1 MLTKILTLTDSLQ
14 NILAHISSE
23 IATPTAISHLQKLAN
38 LSAPIPRAGF
48 EIRLDKDN
56 SQVDLQQGISLQN
69 KEPQILVEHINKL
82 ALSHQ
87 EFNQPVWNRIREFC
101 KIWSDSSSD
110 LYSAISDIWLEFDI
124 HESNPH
130 LLTPCIFLGI
140 NRDSFEPSTTFS
152 IIKIA
157 LELLYGQP
165 IKDDLCSN
173 LYRCFTACT
182 SPTRISHVGVMLS
195 RQIEALRINVS
206 KIPIYEITTYLQEI
220 GYPNATEEI
229 EALVDE
235 ILDSFDNVRLCFD
248 VGKKIYPTIGLECFF
263 DKQSGLDSRWL
274 PFLDNLVVK
283 GLCTTEKRNG
293 LIAWVGCTTPSN
305 TTKPWASHLIAE
317 SLLQPSESLTIL
329 DRRLS
334 HIKLTYKP
342 ESTLQAKAYIGFVH
356 EWFKNKSDKSAQEN
370 LSPNLSPARR
380 KALISLPSLVGKGAG
395 GLGFPLTSPH
405 SVKSQNNKSLVN
417 NNQPQNLT
425 SSQNENLSSTSGE
438 LNQSRLN
445 QAIEAATRFL
455 LNSSNQKGW
464 WQDFEIKFHRRRSDE
479 WVTAYVGTALASL
492 NNEKAQK
499 AANRAWNLLLSR
511 QSSPGWGYNS
521 FTPPD
526 ADSTA
531 WTLRLATALDK
542 IQSQRAKTASQFLLK
557 HLSSSGG
564 VACYLPS
571 ELDNTEEASSKS
583 IEGWCSAHTCIT
595 AAVAGLEKIN
605 APSIDFLRNTQLEDG
620 SWKAY
625 WWYDDEY
632 VTALAAE
639 ALAKD
644 NYRRNSQQV
653 QLAIEWAASRIN
665 SSGAVYSHQ
674 YGDNSAFATAW
685 CVRTLALA
693 KDKQYFYSQLHQAV
707 NWLIDTQKADG
718 SWDASALVRFSKPS
732 DILEPDISP
741 GCIVPDDKRI
751 FTSATVLAALSVVKA
766 VSMKELHVLFCE

>member
-1 MLTKILTLTDSLQ
+1 MLTKIPTLADSLQ
-14 NILAHISSE
+14 NLLTEISSV
-23 IATPTAISHLQKLAN
+23 IATPKAISDSQQLAKL
-38 LSAPIPRAGF
+38 LSPIPRGLF
-48 EIRLDKDN
+48 EIRLDKGN
-56 SQVDLQQGISLQN
+56 YQVDLHQCISLKN

-87 EFNQPVWNRIREFC
+87 EFNQPVWNRIRDFC

-165 IKDDLCSN
+165 INDDLCSN

-206 KIPIYEITTYLQEI
+206 KIPIYEISNYLQEI
-220 GYPNATEEI
+220 GYPNPTEEI
-229 EALVDE
+229 EALVYE
-235 ILDSFDNVRLCFD
+235 LLDSFDNVRLCFD

-263 DKQSGLDSRWL
+263 DKQSGLDQTWST
-274 PFLDNLVVK
+274 FLDNLVAK
-283 GLCTTEKRNG
+283 GLCTSEKRNG
-293 LIAWVGCTTPSN
+293 LIAWVGYTTPSN

-317 SLLQPSESLTIL
+317 SLLQPSENLSLLNRSI
-329 DRRLS
+329 S

-342 ESTLQAKAYIGFVH
+342 ESALQAKAYIGFVH
-356 EWFKNKSDKSAQEN
+356 EW
-370 LSPNLSPARR
+370 L
-380 KALISLPSLVGKGAG
+380 
-395 GLGFPLTSPH
+395 
-405 SVKSQNNKSLVN
+405 NNKSLAN

-479 WVTAYVGTALASL
+479 WVSAYVGTALASL

-531 WTLRLATALDK
+531 WTLRLATALGK
-542 IQSQRAKTASQFLLK
+542 IQSQRAASASKFLLK

-571 ELDNTEEASSKS
+571 ELDNTANASSKS
-583 IEGWCSAHTCIT
+583 IEGWCSPHICIT
-595 AAVAGLEKIN
+595 AAVAGLEGIN

-674 YGDNSAFATAW
+674 YGDRSAFATAW

-693 KDKQYFYSQLHQAV
+693 KEKQHFYSQLHQAV

-718 SWDASALVRFSKPS
+718 SWNSSALMRFSKPS
-732 DILEPDISP
+732 DILDPDISP

-751 FTSATVLAALSVVKA
+751 FTSATVLAALSVVKV
-766 VSMKELHVLFCE
+766 VSVKELHYQLSK

>member
-1 MLTKILTLTDSLQ
+1 MLTKIPTLTDSLQ
-14 NILAHISSE
+14 NVLAHISSE
-23 IATPTAISHLQKLAN
+23 IATTTAISYLQKLAK

-69 KEPQILVEHINKL
+69 KEPQILAEHINKL
-82 ALSHQ
+82 ASSYQ

-124 HESNPH
+124 HESNPDF
-130 LLTPCIFLGI
+130 LTPCIFLGI
-140 NRDSFEPSTTFS
+140 NRDSFEASTTFS
-152 IIKIA
+152 IIKTA

-165 IKDDLCSN
+165 INDSLCSN

-182 SPTRISHVGVMLS
+182 SPTRISHIGVMLS

-220 GYPNATEEI
+220 GYPNPTEEI
-229 EALVDE
+229 ETLVDE

-263 DKQSGLDSRWL
+263 DKQSGLDPRWL
-274 PFLDNLVVK
+274 PFLDNLVAK
-283 GLCTTEKRNG
+283 GLCTSEKRNG

-305 TTKPWASHLIAE
+305 TTKPWANHLIAK
-317 SLLQPSESLTIL
+317 SLLQPSKNFSIL

-334 HIKLTYKP
+334 HIKLTHKP
-342 ESTLQAKAYIGFVH
+342 ESTLQAKAYLGFVH
-356 EWFKNKSDKSAQEN
+356 EW
-370 LSPNLSPARR
+370 L
-380 KALISLPSLVGKGAG
+380 
-395 GLGFPLTSPH
+395 
-405 SVKSQNNKSLVN
+405 NNKSLVN
-417 NNQPQNLT
+417 NNQSQNLR
-425 SSQNENLSSTSGE
+425 SFQNENLSSTSGE
-438 LNQSRLN
+438 LNQNRLN
-445 QAIEAATRFL
+445 EAIEAATRFL

-464 WQDFEIKFHRRRSDE
+464 WQDFDIDSRRRRSDE

-492 NNEKAQK
+492 NNEKAK
-499 AANRAWNLLLSR
+499 LAANRAWNLLLSR
-511 QSSPGWGYNS
+511 RQSSPGWGYNS
-521 FTPPD
+521 FAPAD

-531 WTLRLATALDK
+531 WTLRLATALDE
-542 IQSQRAKTASQFLLK
+542 IQSQRTKAASQFLVK

-564 VACYLPS
+564 VACYLPE

-583 IEGWCSAHTCIT
+583 IEGWCSAHTCVT
-595 AAVAGLEKIN
+595 AAVAGLEGIK
-605 APSIDFLRNTQLEDG
+605 APCIDFLRNTQREDG

-625 WWYDDEY
+625 WWYDSEY
-632 VTALAAE
+632 ATALAAE

-644 NYRRNSQQV
+644 NDRRNYQQV

-665 SSGAVYSHQ
+665 STGAVYSHQ

-693 KDKQYFYSQLHQAV
+693 KDKQHFYSQLHQAV
-707 NWLIDTQKADG
+707 NWLIDTQKRDG
-718 SWDASALVRFSKPS
+718 SWNASALMRFSDPT
-732 DILEPDISP
+732 DILDPDSSP
-741 GCIVPDDKRI
+741 GRIIPDDKRI
-751 FTSATVLAALSVVKA
+751 FTSATVLIALSVVKTESEKLA
-766 VSMKELHVLFCE
+766 V

>member
-1 MLTKILTLTDSLQ
+1 MLTKIPTLTDSLQ
-14 NILAHISSE
+14 NVLAHISSE
-23 IATPTAISHLQKLAN
+23 IATPTAISDLQKLAK

-48 EIRLDKDN
+48 EIRLDKEN

-124 HESNPH
+124 HESNPD

-140 NRDSFEPSTTFS
+140 NRDSFEPSKTFS
-152 IIKIA
+152 IIKTA

-165 IKDDLCSN
+165 IDDSLCSN

-182 SPTRISHVGVMLS
+182 TPTRISHVAAMLS
-195 RQIEALRINVS
+195 RKIEALRINVS
-206 KIPIYEITTYLQEI
+206 KIPIYAITTYLQEI
-220 GYPNATEEI
+220 GYSNATEEI

-235 ILDSFDNVRLCFD
+235 ILESFDNVRLCFD
-248 VGKKIYPTIGLECFF
+248 VGKKIYPTLGLECFF
-263 DKQSGLDSRWL
+263 NKQSGLDPRWL
-274 PFLDNLVVK
+274 PFLDNLVAK
-283 GLCTTEKRNG
+283 GLCTSEKRNG
-293 LIAWVGCTTPSN
+293 LIAWVGNTTPSN

-317 SLLQPSESLTIL
+317 SLLQPSENFSIL

-342 ESTLQAKAYIGFVH
+342 QSSLQAKAYIGFTH
-356 EWFKNKSDKSAQEN
+356 E
-370 LSPNLSPARR
+370 
-380 KALISLPSLVGKGAG
+380 SL
-395 GLGFPLTSPH
+395 
-405 SVKSQNNKSLVN
+405 NNKSLVN

-425 SSQNENLSSTSGE
+425 SCQNENSSTTSGE
-438 LNQSRLN
+438 LSQSRLN

-464 WQDFEIKFHRRRSDE
+464 WLDFDTYLHSKTSDE

-492 NNEKAQK
+492 NNEKAK
-499 AANRAWNLLLSR
+499 LAAHRAWNLLLSRR

-521 FTPPD
+521 FAPPD

-531 WTLRLATALDK
+531 WTLRLATALGE
-542 IQSQRAKTASQFLLK
+542 IQSQRAASASQFLVK
-557 HLSSSGG
+557 HLSSCGG
-564 VACYLPS
+564 VVCYLPD
-571 ELDNTEEASSKS
+571 ELDNTGNADSKS
-583 IEGWCSAHTCIT
+583 IEGWCSTHTCVT
-595 AAVAGLEKIN
+595 SAVAGLEGIN
-605 APSIDFLRNTQLEDG
+605 APSINYLRNTQLEDG

-644 NYRRNSQQV
+644 NYQHNYQQV
-653 QLAIEWAASRIN
+653 QLAIEWAASRIDC
-665 SSGAVYSHQ
+665 SGAVYSHQ
-674 YGDNSAFATAW
+674 YGDRSAFATAW

-693 KDKQYFYSQLHQAV
+693 EDKHYYYKLHQAV
-707 NWLIDTQKADG
+707 NWLIDTQKTDG

-732 DILEPDISP
+732 DILDPDISP
-741 GCIVPDDKRI
+741 GRIMPDDKRI

-766 VSMKELHVLFCE
+766 VSMKELDVLFFE

>member
-1 MLTKILTLTDSLQ
+1 MLTKIPTLTNSLQ

-56 SQVDLQQGISLQN
+56 SQVDLQQGIYLQN

-110 LYSAISDIWLEFDI
+110 LNSAISDIWLEFDI
-124 HESNPH
+124 HESNH
-130 LLTPCIFLGI
+130 DLLTPCIFLGI
-140 NRDSFEPSTTFS
+140 NRDSFEPSITFS
-152 IIKIA
+152 IIKNA

-165 IKDDLCSN
+165 INDSLCSN

-182 SPTRISHVGVMLS
+182 APTRISHVGVMLS

-206 KIPIYEITTYLQEI
+206 KIPIYAISNYLQEI

-229 EALVDE
+229 ESLVDE

-248 VGKKIYPTIGLECFF
+248 VGKKIYPTLGLECFF

-274 PFLDNLVVK
+274 PFLDNLVAK
-283 GLCTTEKRNG
+283 GLCTNEKRNG
-293 LIAWVGCTTPSN
+293 LIAWVGNTTPSN

-356 EWFKNKSDKSAQEN
+356 EW
-370 LSPNLSPARR
+370 L
-380 KALISLPSLVGKGAG
+380 
-395 GLGFPLTSPH
+395 
-405 SVKSQNNKSLVN
+405 NNKSLVN
-417 NNQPQNLT
+417 NNQPQSLT

-542 IQSQRAKTASQFLLK
+542 IQSQRAKSASQFLLK

-595 AAVAGLEKIN
+595 AAVAGLEGIN

-674 YGDNSAFATAW
+674 YGDRSAFATAW

-693 KDKQYFYSQLHQAV
+693 KEKQHFYSQLHQAV

-766 VSMKELHVLFCE
+766 VSVKELDVLFF

>member
-1 MLTKILTLTDSLQ
+1 MLTKIPTLTDSLQ
-14 NILAHISSE
+14 NVLAHISSE
-23 IATPTAISHLQKLAN
+23 IATPTAISDLQKLAK

-56 SQVDLQQGISLQN
+56 SQVDLQQGIYLQN

-87 EFNQPVWNRIREFC
+87 EFNQPVWNRIRKFS

-124 HESNPH
+124 HESNPD

-140 NRDSFEPSTTFS
+140 NRDSFEPSKTFS
-152 IIKIA
+152 IIKTA

-165 IKDDLCSN
+165 INDSLCSN

-248 VGKKIYPTIGLECFF
+248 VGKKIYPQIGLECFF
-263 DKQSGLDSRWL
+263 DKQSGLDPRWL
-274 PFLDNLVVK
+274 PFLDNLVAK

-305 TTKPWASHLIAE
+305 TTKPWASHLIAD
-317 SLLQPSESLTIL
+317 SLLQPSKNLSIL

-356 EWFKNKSDKSAQEN
+356 EWLENKS
-370 LSPNLSPARR
+370 
-380 KALISLPSLVGKGAG
+380 I
-395 GLGFPLTSPH
+395 
-405 SVKSQNNKSLVN
+405 VN
-417 NNQPQNLT
+417 NNQPQNLR

-464 WQDFEIKFHRRRSDE
+464 WQDFEINFHRRRSDE

-531 WTLRLATALDK
+531 WTLRLATVLGE
-542 IQSQRAKTASQFLLK
+542 IQSQRAKSASQFLLK

-595 AAVAGLEKIN
+595 AAVAGLEGIN

-644 NYRRNSQQV
+644 NYHRNSQQV
-653 QLAIEWAASRIN
+653 QLAIEWATSRIN

-674 YGDNSAFATAW
+674 YGDRSAFATAW

-718 SWDASALVRFSKPS
+718 SWNSSALMRFSKPS

-766 VSMKELHVLFCE
+766 VSVKELQVLSFK

>member
-1 MLTKILTLTDSLQ
+1 MLTKIPTLTNSLQ

-56 SQVDLQQGISLQN
+56 YQVDLQQGIYLQN

-110 LYSAISDIWLEFDI
+110 LNSAISDIWLEFDI

-140 NRDSFEPSTTFS
+140 NRDSFEPAKTFS
-152 IIKIA
+152 IIKTA

-165 IKDDLCSN
+165 INDDLCSN

-206 KIPIYEITTYLQEI
+206 KIPIYKITTYLQEI

-274 PFLDNLVVK
+274 PFLDNLVAK
-283 GLCTTEKRNG
+283 GLCTTEKLNG

-342 ESTLQAKAYIGFVH
+342 ESSLQAKAYIGFVH
-356 EWFKNKSDKSAQEN
+356 EWFKNKSLA
-370 LSPNLSPARR
+370 
-380 KALISLPSLVGKGAG
+380 
-395 GLGFPLTSPH
+395 
-405 SVKSQNNKSLVN
+405 N

-425 SSQNENLSSTSGE
+425 SSQNENLSTTSGE

-531 WTLRLATALDK
+531 WTLRLATALGK
-542 IQSQRAKTASQFLLK
+542 IQSQRAKSACQFLLK

-595 AAVAGLEKIN
+595 AAVAGLEGIN

-644 NYRRNSQQV
+644 NYHRNSQQV

-693 KDKQYFYSQLHQAV
+693 KDKQHFYSQLHQAV

-766 VSMKELHVLFCE
+766 VSVKELDVLFF